1 MKQTVINILKHR
13 FLLSACLDRTT
24 ESWHFHFTEKCV
36 MTHYGYWRLFEEDVI
51 CSSSLDHGHSFG
63 LGREFDA
70 VKAVNAMANQ
80 KIDNCVISSDA
91 LDITLY
97 FENGFYLQLLST
109 SAGYESWVIDA
120 DKRTYVANG
129 YTLTETTSAN

>member
-70 VKAVNAMANQ
+70 VLHITRIMRSALAGLRASPDFSFDYFGLRPK
-80 KIDNCVISSDA
+80 SSSR
-91 LDITLY
+91 
-97 FENGFYLQLLST
+97 FGHGKT
-109 SAGYESWVIDA
+109 SHNPS
-120 DKRTYVANG
+120 RYV
-129 YTLTETTSAN
+129 